1 MNDVTCEDIAY
12 KGWTIIHPE
21 HGDDVNGLDYFKNEA
36 GWIVDEIPG
45 VLNENKNAFW
55 AWALLHFKDKYE
67 SRY

>member
-12 KGWTIIHPE
+12 KGWTIIHPK
-21 HGDDVNGLDYFKNEA
+21 HGDDVDGFEYFQKKKWN
-36 GWIVDEIPG
+36 VDKIQAF
-45 VLNENKNAFW
+45 LNEHKNAFW